1 MSDHA
6 VRVMLT
12 IAIWVTFVFSLL
24 TLMLHTMPKGNEAA
38 MTELMTTVGST
49 VALVMNYWFK
59 R

>member
-1 MSDHA
+1 
-6 VRVMLT
+6 MLT